1 VNPETAGCDT
11 MADEAKKAPEKK
23 ERKAKTPEAKTEAAP
38 AAPVT
43 APTQKPGEPKKG
55 VGSRGM
61 YHYMGEAWK
70 DLESDAMKHLMWQRL
85 VDWRKEGTFVRVDK
99 PLRLDRAR
107 ALGYKAKPGFV
118 IVRTKVRR
126 GGLRKHRIKKGRRPK
141 RKGILKITMRKSIQ
155 RIAEERASKKHPNLE
170 VLGSYWVGED
180 GRHKWFEIMMVDPNN
195 PVIKS
200 DPKLNWICSSKQ
212 SGRAFRG
219 LTPAGK
225 KGRGLV
231 RTKGMGVEKNRPS
244 LRAHDRQGT

>member
-1 VNPETAGCDT
+1 
-11 MADEAKKAPEKK
+11 MAEDAKTPPKK
-23 ERKAKTPEAKTEAAP
+23 ERKAKAPAEAPKEAP
-38 AAPVT
+38 AARQQAAQ
-43 APTQKPGEPKKG
+43 APEVKKG
-55 VGSRGM
+55 GPTRNM

-70 DLESDAMKHLMWQRL
+70 DLEDDDMKRVMWQRL
-85 VDWRKEGTFVRVDK
+85 VDWRKEGTFVRVAK

-118 IVRTKVRR
+118 IVRAKVRR

-141 RKGILKITMRKSIQ
+141 RKGILKITMRKNIQ
-155 RIAEERASKKHPNLE
+155 RIAEERTAKRYPNLE
-170 VLGSYWVGED
+170 VLASYWVGED
-180 GRHKWFEIMMVDPNN
+180 GRHKWFEVIMVDVNH

-200 DPKLNWICSSKQ
+200 DPQISWICSSKH
-212 SGRAFRG
+212 SNRANRG

-231 RTKGMGVEKNRPS
+231 RTKGIGAEKVRPS

>member
-1 VNPETAGCDT
+1 
-11 MADEAKKAPEKK
+11 MAEEAK
-23 ERKAKTPEAKTEAAP
+23 AAP
-38 AAPVT
+38 AKRERKVKVKEPKTAEAQNVQAPE
-43 APTQKPGEPKKG
+43 APKAAEQPTQAARGA
-55 VGSRGM
+55 GSRGM
-61 YHYMGEAWK
+61 YHFIGEAWK
-70 DLESDAMKHLMWQRL
+70 DLDGDEMRQVMWQRL
-85 VDWRKEGTFVRVDK
+85 VDWRKEGSFVRVDK

-126 GGLRKHRIKKGRRPK
+126 GGLRKHRIRKGRRPK

-155 RIAEERASKKHPNLE
+155 RIAEERASKRYPNLE

-180 GRHKWFEIMMVDPNN
+180 GKHKWYEVMMVDPQN
-195 PVIKS
+195 PVIRS
-200 DPKLNWICSSKQ
+200 DPNLSWICSPKH
-212 SGRAFRG
+212 GDRAVRG

-231 RTKGMGVEKNRPS
+231 RSKGMGVEKNRPS

>member
-1 VNPETAGCDT
+1 LAE
-11 MADEAKKAPEKK
+11 EAKAPAKK
-23 ERKAKTPEAKTEAAP
+23 ERKTKAPVETPKEAP
-38 AAPVT
+38 AAPQQEAKAAEV
-43 APTQKPGEPKKG
+43 KKG
-55 VGSRGM
+55 PTRNM

-70 DLESDAMKHLMWQRL
+70 DLDNEDMKHIMWQRL
-85 VDWRKEGTFVRVDK
+85 VDWRKEGTFVRVEK

-118 IVRTKVRR
+118 IVRAKVRR

-141 RKGILKITMRKSIQ
+141 RKGILKITMRKNIQ
-155 RIAEERASKKHPNLE
+155 RIAEERTSKRYPNLE
-170 VLGSYWVGED
+170 VLASYWVGED
-180 GRHKWFEIMMVDPNN
+180 GRHKWFEVIMVDVNH

-200 DPKLNWICSSKQ
+200 DPQISWICSSKH
-212 SGRAFRG
+212 SNRANRG

-231 RTKGMGVEKNRPS
+231 RSRGIGAEKVRPS